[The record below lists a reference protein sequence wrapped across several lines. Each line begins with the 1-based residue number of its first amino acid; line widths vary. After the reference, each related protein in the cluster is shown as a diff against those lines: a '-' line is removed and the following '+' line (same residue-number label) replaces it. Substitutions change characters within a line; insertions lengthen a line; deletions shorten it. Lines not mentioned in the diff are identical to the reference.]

1 MNNPSLSLDSRQIQ
15 PVIRAE
21 RAQKTKAP
29 MASALCELA
38 AAGLARMFDPEK
50 QIFCDTYIRTENGM
64 RRERVSHRYTMMTL
78 LGLARYEQFGGRSGI
93 ATAPI
98 LNALIDDVSWI
109 KAAGDLGLLLW
120 TCAELNPDLL
130 PDVYKKVGAQ
140 TALARFA
147 DGRSGSTF
155 EVAWYL
161 TGLASCYLAGHRDL
175 PGLSEQTAIARRI
188 LESNCGPSGVYGHL
202 SRTVSL
208 PGRFRGRIG
217 SFADQVYPTIAFS
230 RLSQALQDSEA
241 RQFAMRTAEKMCE
254 LQGPMGEWSWHYD
267 SVTGRVVSR
276 YPVFSVHQHAMGP
289 MMLFAVSDATGIDF
303 SGAIYKGL
311 AWIRNNELHQDFVE
325 PSLGLVWRCIYL
337 DRLDAWTDAALRFLQ
352 LRQGPVSASRLK
364 VRYECRPYELGW
376 MLYAFAAK
384 CPK

>member
-1 MNNPSLSLDSRQIQ
+1 MNNLTSTLESMQVQ

-21 RAQKTKAP
+21 RAQITKAP
-29 MASALCELA
+29 TTSALCELA
-38 AAGLARMFDPEK
+38 AAGLVRMFDPEK
-50 QIFCDTYIRTENGM
+50 QIFCDAYIRTENGM

-78 LGLARYEQFGGRSGI
+78 LGLARYERFGNPSGI
-93 ATAPI
+93 ATAPV
-98 LNALIDDVSWI
+98 LDALINDVTWI
-109 KAAGDLGLLLW
+109 NTAGDLGLLLW
-120 TCAELNPDLL
+120 TCAELNPERL

-175 PGLSEQTAIARRI
+175 PGLAKQTTTTRRI

-202 SRTVSL
+202 SRTASWA
-208 PGRFRGRIG
+208 GRCRGRIG

-230 RLSQALQDSEA
+230 RLSQGLQDNEA
-241 RQFAMRTAEKMCE
+241 RKLAMRTAEKMCE

-289 MMLFAVSDATGIDF
+289 MMLFAASEATGRDF
-303 SGAIYKGL
+303 SDAIYKGL
-311 AWIRNNELHQDFVE
+311 AWISNNELHQDFVE

-337 DRLDAWTDAALRFLQ
+337 DRIDAWSDAALRFLQ

-384 CPK
+384 SPK